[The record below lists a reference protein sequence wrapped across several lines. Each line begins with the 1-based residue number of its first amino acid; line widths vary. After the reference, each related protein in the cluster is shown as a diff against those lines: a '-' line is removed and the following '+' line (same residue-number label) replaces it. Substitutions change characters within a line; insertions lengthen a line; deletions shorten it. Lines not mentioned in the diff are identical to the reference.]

1 MNIYRLLY
9 QILLGNVNQ
18 NKTIDTHTEKKQKP
32 KNDTRWLSNHKKKE
46 QNSKWENTP
55 IKTNVKQTGNRKIYI
70 NNYLKNVNG
79 LNAPT
84 KRHRLAE
91 WILKQDPQICCL

>member
-70 NNYLKNVNG
+70 NNHLKCKWIKCFKQKTQTG
-79 LNAPT
+79 WIDT
-84 KRHRLAE
+84 KTR
-91 WILKQDPQICCL
+91 P